1 MGVLSQSE
9 YQQFIGGTWQ
19 KSDSRKTID
28 VVNPANGELLARTAA
43 GNEADVNAAVAAARQ
58 AFDSW
63 GKTGPIERQGIL
75 LEIAARIQ
83 KRAREYALMETLNVG
98 KPIRESTL
106 LDVPLAIDHFRYFAG
121 MARHV
126 HGLTQVVDG
135 NTLNLTLREPLGVVG
150 HILPWNFPLLLISW
164 KLAPALAAGNTVVMK
179 PAEQTPLSALE
190 LANDLRDLLPP
201 GVFNV
206 VTGYG
211 PDVGA
216 PLASHPDV
224 RKVAFTGETTTG
236 RLILQYASE
245 NIVPVT
251 VELGG
256 KSPHIIF
263 PDADME
269 RAVEG
274 VMIGIFLNQGQVCCA
289 GSRLFLHDDIHDRF
303 LEMLVQK
310 VKGLKIGDPTRD
322 DTQVGA
328 LVSKE
333 QYEKVL
339 SYIEL
344 GRKEGATLVCG
355 GKRPD
360 DPALSSGNFVAPAV
374 FAGVRNG
381 MRLAQEEIF
390 GPVLSVLRW
399 KDYDAMIKDANDVA
413 YGLGAG
419 LWTNNLPLAV
429 KTAKALQ
436 AGTVWINAYNAL
448 YAGAPFG
455 GYKKS
460 GFGRECAAETL
471 NHYTQT
477 KSVFVNT
484 ADKPI
489 GLY

>member
-1 MGVLSQSE
+1 MGVFSQTD
-9 YQQFIGGTWQ
+9 YPQFIGGAWQ
-19 KSDSRKTID
+19 ASGSRKTID
-28 VVNPANGELLARTAA
+28 VVNPATGKLLARTAA
-43 GNEADVNAAVAAARQ
+43 GNEADVNAAVAAARK
-58 AFDSW
+58 AFESW
-63 GKTGPIERQGIL
+63 GKTAPMERQAIL
-75 LEIAARIQ
+75 LEIAARLQ
-83 KRAREYALMETLNVG
+83 KRARDYALMETLNVG
-98 KPIRESTL
+98 KPIRESSL
-106 LDVPLAIDHFRYFAG
+106 IDVPLAIDHFRYFAG
-121 MARHV
+121 MTRHV

-135 NTLNLTLREPLGVVG
+135 NTLHFTLREPLGVVG
-150 HILPWNFPLLLISW
+150 HILPWNFPLLLVAW

-190 LANDLRDLLPP
+190 LAFELRDLLPP

-206 VTGYG
+206 ITGYG

-263 PDADME
+263 PDADLE

-303 LEMLVQK
+303 LEKLVEK
-310 VKGLKIGDPTRD
+310 VKSVKIGDPTRD

-339 SYIEL
+339 SYVDT

-360 DPALSSGNFVAPAV
+360 DPALASGYFVAPTV
-374 FAGVRNG
+374 FAGVRNE

-399 KDYDAMIKDANDVA
+399 KDYDAMIANANDVA

-419 LWTNNLPLAV
+419 MWTNNLPLAV

-436 AGTVWINAYNAL
+436 AGTVWINTYNAL

-460 GFGRECAAETL
+460 GFGRETAFETL

-477 KSVFVNT
+477 KSLFVNT

>member
-1 MGVLSQSE
+1 MGAAAKKE
-9 YQQFIGGTWQ
+9 YDHFIGGNVAEIRFG
-19 KSDSRKTID
+19 KNHRR
-28 VVNPANGELLARTAA
+28 PEPGNGRTPDPRAGRGFPGRRRGGRRRQGGVRLLGRNEPDGAA
-43 GNEADVNAAVAAARQ
+43 GNPARDRRQDPEARPRLRA
-58 AFDSW
+58 SW
-63 GKTGPIERQGIL
+63 R
-75 LEIAARIQ
+75 R
-83 KRAREYALMETLNVG
+83 LNVG

-106 LDVPLAIDHFRYFAG
+106 IDVPLAIDHFRYFAG
-121 MARHV
+121 MTRHV

-135 NTLNLTLREPLGVVG
+135 NTLNFTLREPLGVVG
-150 HILPWNFPLLLISW
+150 NILPWNFPLLLIAW

-190 LANDLRDLLPP
+190 LANDLRDLLPA

-263 PDADME
+263 PDADIE

-303 LEMLVQK
+303 LELLVQK
-310 VKGLKIGDPTRD
+310 VKGLKIGDPRRTIPRWARSSRGTSTRRCSR
-322 DTQVGA
+322 TSTSGA
-328 LVSKE
+328 RRVRPSCAGGRGRRPGA
-333 QYEKVL
+333 VL
-339 SYIEL
+339 
-344 GRKEGATLVCG
+344 GTL
-355 GKRPD
+355 RHPRR
-360 DPALSSGNFVAPAV
+360 LR
-374 FAGVRNG
+374 GVRNG

-399 KDYDAMIKDANDVA
+399 KNYDTMIADANDMA

-419 LWTNNLPLAV
+419 LWTDNLSLAV

-436 AGTVWINAYNAL
+436 AGTVWINTYNAL

-460 GFGRECAAETL
+460 GFGRETAFETL
-471 NHYTQT
+471 TT
-477 KSVFVNT
+477 TRRRRASS
-484 ADKPI
+484 
-489 GLY
+489 

>member
-1 MGVLSQSE
+1 MSVFSQSE
-9 YQQFIGGTWQ
+9 YAQFVGGQWR
-19 KSDSRKTID
+19 SSGSRKTID
-28 VVNPANGELLARTAA
+28 VTNPATGELLARTAA
-43 GNEADVNAAVAAARQ
+43 GDENDVNVAVAAARK
-58 AFDSW
+58 AFETW
-63 GKTGPIERQGIL
+63 GSTAPAERQAIL

-83 KRAREYALMETLNVG
+83 KRAKDYALMETLNVG
-98 KPIRESTL
+98 KPIRESANI
-106 LDVPLAIDHFRYFAG
+106 DVPCAIDHFRYFAG
-121 MARHV
+121 LTRQIS
-126 HGLTQVVDG
+126 GLSQVVDG
-135 NTLNLTLREPLGVVG
+135 NTLHFTMREPLGVVA
-150 HILPWNFPLLLISW
+150 HILPWNFPLLLVAW

-190 LANDLRDLLPP
+190 LAWDLRDLLPP

-216 PLASHPDV
+216 PLASHRDV

-263 PDADME
+263 PDADLE

-274 VMIGIFLNQGQVCCA
+274 VMIGIFLNQGQVCSA
-289 GSRLFLHDDIHDRF
+289 GSRLFLHEAIHDRF
-303 LEMLVQK
+303 LEKLVDK
-310 VKGLKIGDPTRD
+310 VKRLKIGDPTRE
-322 DTQVGA
+322 DTQVGS
-328 LVSKE
+328 LVSKD

-339 SYIEL
+339 SYVEL

-355 GKRPD
+355 GKKPE
-360 DPALSSGNFVAPAV
+360 DPALARGLFVAPAV
-374 FAGVRNG
+374 FTGVKNK
-381 MRLAQEEIF
+381 MRIAQEEIF

-399 KDYDAMIKDANDVA
+399 KDWEAMIQEANDVA
-413 YGLGAG
+413 YGLGSG
-419 LWTNNLPLAV
+419 LWTNDLRLAV
-429 KTAKALQ
+429 KTSKALQ
-436 AGTVWINAYNAL
+436 AGTVWVNTYNAL

-460 GFGRECAAETL
+460 GYGRECAAETL

-477 KSVFVNT
+477 KSLFLST